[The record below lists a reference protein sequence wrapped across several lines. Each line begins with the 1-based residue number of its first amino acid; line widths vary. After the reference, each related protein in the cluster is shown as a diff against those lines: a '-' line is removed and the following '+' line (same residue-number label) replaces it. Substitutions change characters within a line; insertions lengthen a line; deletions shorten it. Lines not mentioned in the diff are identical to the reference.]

1 MTEFQLSLQGQKYKD
16 KQSWDGN
23 TFTIVERDIN
33 LKYLNIPVFFKYMF
47 GTQSTQF
54 RVLVGPQF
62 GILIDAEQEYLRDGK
77 RVKTYITDNEGNDFD
92 VTDPNIND
100 RIEPLDIG
108 IVLDVGA
115 DISLSDKF
123 YINAGLRFNYGF
135 MDINAEPYQ
144 IINYKQEPYEP
155 SNNLWGGLY
164 LSINYRWDVE
174 GYSQRSF

>member
-1 MTEFQLSLQGQKYKD
+1 
-16 KQSWDGN
+16 
-23 TFTIVERDIN
+23 VERDIN

-47 GTQSTQF
+47 GTQSTRF
-54 RVLVGPQF
+54 RVLAGPQF

-77 RVKTYITDNEGNDFD
+77 RVKTYIKDAEEGEYFD
-92 VTDPNIND
+92 VTDPDIND

-108 IVLDVGA
+108 IALDVGA

-123 YINAGLRFNYGF
+123 YISAGLRFNYGF
-135 MDINAEPYQ
+135 KDINTEPYRLE
-144 IINYKQEPYEP
+144 NYKGEPYEP

-164 LSINYRWDVE
+164 IGINYRLDVE